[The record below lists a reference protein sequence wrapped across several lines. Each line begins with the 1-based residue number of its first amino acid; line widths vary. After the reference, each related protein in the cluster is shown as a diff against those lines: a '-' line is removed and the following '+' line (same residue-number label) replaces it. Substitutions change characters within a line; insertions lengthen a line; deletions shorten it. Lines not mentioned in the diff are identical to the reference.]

1 MTKHPHFDN
10 DPVDSLEC
18 GDRLGYSVRIIGLNR
33 TFNPTRMGKA
43 VKVNVKED
51 IAILLV

>member
-18 GDRLGYSVRIIGLNR
+18 GDRLGYLVRIIGLNR
-33 TFNPTRMGKA
+33 A
-43 VKVNVKED
+43 LL
-51 IAILLV
+51 ILLEWGKLILQL